1 MAIFEEAM
9 NEVALGDEQ
18 ASFEWEAVFGP
29 GGGGAVATTLFPP
42 DGPTCFPAIDR
53 AFWLRAGD

>member
-1 MAIFEEAM
+1 MLMAIFEEAM

-29 GGGGAVATTLFPP
+29 GGGAVATTLFPP
-42 DGPTCFPAIDR
+42 DGPTCFPAIDE
-53 AFWLRAGD
+53 LSG

>member
-1 MAIFEEAM
+1 MLMAIFEEAM

-29 GGGGAVATTLFPP
+29 GGGCYHSLPSRRTHLFPSH
-42 DGPTCFPAIDR
+42 
-53 AFWLRAGD
+53 

>member
-1 MAIFEEAM
+1 MLMAIFEEAM

-29 GGGGAVATTLFPP
+29 GGGGRLLPLSSLQTDPP
-42 DGPTCFPAIDR
+42 ISQPLTELSG
-53 AFWLRAGD
+53 

>member
-1 MAIFEEAM
+1 MLMAIFEEAM

-29 GGGGAVATTLFPP
+29 GGGVLPLSSLQTDPP
-42 DGPTCFPAIDR
+42 VSQPLTELSG
-53 AFWLRAGD
+53 

>member
-9 NEVALGDEQ
+9 SEVALGDEQ

-29 GGGGAVATTLFPP
+29 GGGGRLLPLSSLQTDPP
-42 DGPTCFPAIDR
+42 VSQPLTELSG
-53 AFWLRAGD
+53 

>member
-29 GGGGAVATTLFPP
+29 GAGGATTLFPP
-42 DGPTCFPAIDR
+42 DRPTCFPAID
-53 AFWLRAGD
+53 